1 MIIINKKEEC
11 CGCNACKQICPKK
24 CISMEYDKEGFLY
37 PKVDESKCIKCN
49 RCIKVCPMINNYV
62 NQYKPKTIVAK
73 AKNED
78 IRRNS
83 SSGGVFSI
91 ISEKILDENGVI
103 FGATLNS
110 QFDVEHISIK
120 NKDELKLIR
129 GSKYIQSNINDNFI
143 NAKKYLTD
151 GRQVLFSGTPCQ
163 IAGLKKY
170 LGKDYDNLICIDI
183 FCHGVPSKE
192 VFSKYIEYLECQYES
207 KVKNI
212 EFRNKDKGWNN
223 YSLKITFVNEQIY
236 RKSNKEDPYLQ
247 GFIRGLY
254 LRPACYNCKHKG
266 FNSGSDISLGDMW
279 GSKNLFPR
287 WEDNKGIS
295 VIACNTLNG
304 ETLINNVS
312 DKLETNSVTLEEIYK
327 GNKAIYDCARYN
339 SNRPKLFSELKATDN
354 IVEIINR
361 YMVVEKNNSKKTI
374 ILLKKIKN
382 KIYLI
387 NRYIKGY

>member
-1 MIIINKKEEC
+1 MIVINKKEEC

-24 CISMEYDKEGFLY
+24 CISMEYDEEGFLY

-49 RCIKVCPMINNYV
+49 RCIKVCPMINNNV
-62 NQYKPKTIVAK
+62 NQNKPKTMVAK

-78 IRRNS
+78 MRRNS
-83 SSGGVFSI
+83 SSGGVFSVL
-91 ISEKILDENGVI
+91 SETILDKNGII
-103 FGATLNS
+103 FGATLNN
-110 QFDVEHISIK
+110 QFNVEHISIK

-143 NAKKYLTD
+143 EAKKYLTEN
-151 GRQVLFSGTPCQ
+151 RQVLFSGTPCQ

-170 LGKDYDNLICIDI
+170 LGKEYDNLICIDV

-192 VFSKYIEYLECQYES
+192 VFNKYIEYLEGQYNS
-207 KVKNI
+207 KIENI

-223 YSLKITFVNEQIY
+223 YSLKITFVNGQVY

-266 FNSGSDISLGDMW
+266 FKSGSDISLGDMW

-295 VIACNTLNG
+295 VIVCNTSNG
-304 ETLINNVS
+304 RTLINSIN
-312 DKLETNSVTLEEIYK
+312 DKLEIKPVTLEEVYI
-327 GNKAIYDCARYN
+327 GNKGIYDSAKYN
-339 SNRPKLFSELKATDN
+339 SNRPKLFNELKSTNNIIETINKNMSVEKINSKN
-354 IVEIINR
+354 IVIIF
-361 YMVVEKNNSKKTI
+361 
-374 ILLKKIKN
+374 KKIKN
-382 KIYLI
+382 KIHLI